1 MSATVP
7 LVVLIDVDNTLL
19 DNDRF
24 ASDLRAHLDAGFGS
38 AECARYWRIYDAL
51 RAESGYAD
59 YLGALQ
65 RFRSAA
71 LDHHALLQVSSF
83 VLDYPFA
90 ERLYP
95 GALAALA
102 HLHTLG
108 TTVVL
113 SDGDIVF
120 QPRKIMRSGLWDA
133 VAGRVL
139 VTVHKE
145 RALELVEQ
153 AFPAR
158 HYVLID
164 DKPALLAAIKRRLGA
179 RLTSVFVQQGHYAAV
194 AWPGAEPPADLVLDG
209 IDDACALAS
218 DQLQSG
224 GCNTHAAFP
233 VTAQYQEP
241 T

>member
-1 MSATVP
+1 MSTRVP

-24 ASDLRAHLDAGFGS
+24 ATDLSAYLDAHFGIV
-38 AECARYWRIYDAL
+38 ERKRYWRIYGAL
-51 RAESGYAD
+51 RAHLGYAD

-65 RFRSAA
+65 QFRNEAR
-71 LDHHALLQVSSF
+71 DHHALLQVSSF
-83 VLDYPFA
+83 LLDYPFG
-90 ERLYP
+90 ECLYP

-102 HLHTLG
+102 HLQTLG
-108 TTVVL
+108 TTVLL

-120 QPRKIMRSGLWDA
+120 QPRKIQRAGLWDA

-145 RALELVEQ
+145 RALETVQQ

-164 DKPALLAAIKRRLGA
+164 DKPALLAALKRLLGA
-179 RLTSVFVQQGHYAAV
+179 RLTSVFVQQGHYAAT
-194 AWPGAEPPADLVLDG
+194 ARGTADGAHADLALRG
-209 IDDACALAS
+209 IGDACGLALHH
-218 DQLQSG
+218 LQAG
-224 GCNTHAAFP
+224 GRNTRAAGP
-233 VTAQYQEP
+233 VAAHS
-241 T
+241 